1 MQTARDILNI
11 MQIYYSIILFGN
23 HSHWPV
29 FQEFFVFLFFLSSLR
44 AVCSRIRY
52 VKVFD

>member
-29 FQEFFVFLFFLSSLR
+29 FQEFFVFLFFFDP
-44 AVCSRIRY
+44 
-52 VKVFD
+52 VFELCVAESGT